1 MKWTLMGGKRPAAIA
16 AVPTVIAFVA
26 GVTLIVTVGGILTI
40 TGCILAAMRRKSLR
54 TKAVSDRY
62 MLPEGYVDFNSL
74 KVEAK
79 PKQIKV
85 NVGREKTLETEV
97 HSKAA

>member
-1 MKWTLMGGKRPAAIA
+1 MKWTLMRSKRSAAIA
-16 AVPTVIAFVA
+16 AVPTVIAFVV

-54 TKAVSDRY
+54 KKAVSDRY
-62 MLPEGYVDFNSL
+62 MLPEGYVDYSL
-74 KVEAK
+74 KAEAN

-85 NVGREKTLETEV
+85 NVGREKARETEV